1 MHWSMGRRFR
11 RRGWKN
17 WRIRGRREG
26 GLEEEW
32 GSGKGERGGWRGR
45 LQAYRDAGGKK
56 MVEKRC
62 RIDKRGLRKK

>member
-1 MHWSMGRRFR
+1 MKERESGYLRVRWMHWSMGRRFR

-32 GSGKGERGGWRGR
+32 GSGKGEREEGGGEGCR
-45 LQAYRDAGGKK
+45 LIGMQG
-56 MVEKRC
+56 
-62 RIDKRGLRKK
+62 